1 MFKAPTLIPAF
12 STLVDDLVTRDFK
25 KIARHLGITPDTLKK
40 WYQSDSA
47 PRMAYLA
54 IFWETRWGLSII
66 DCHITNRDR
75 LRLGLIDALKC
86 ENKTLKL
93 QIAELTKPKE
103 SLRAA
108 NDAVFAKSVINF
120 KERAEPARSPVS
132 LHRP

>member
-1 MFKAPTLIPAF
+1 MFKAPTLTPAF

-25 KIARHLGITPDTLKK
+25 KIARHLEITPETLKK

-54 IFWETRWGLSII
+54 VFWETRWGLSII
-66 DCHITNRDR
+66 DCEVTNRDR

-86 ENKTLKL
+86 ENKNLKM
-93 QIAELTKPKE
+93 QIVELTKPKE

-108 NDAVFAKSVINF
+108 NDPLYVNVVTSAKFEHSNN
-120 KERAEPARSPVS
+120 
-132 LHRP
+132 